1 MKMLKALAANVATI
15 CAKTLL
21 PAAVVSISLLSA
33 PANAQNSITVEADRA
48 KIVNITG
55 SPSAIIIGNP
65 TFADVT
71 VRTGKLIIHGR
82 HFGTTNLLILD
93 GKGEQIANFELNVVQ
108 RKVEGVVM
116 YKAGARETYSCAPNC
131 EVTLSV
137 GDSEEYFSKR
147 VSSQITGKTAAA
159 TSAARLS
166 E

>member
-1 MKMLKALAANVATI
+1 MKMLKALAANAATRY
-15 CAKTLL
+15 AKTLL
-21 PAAVVSISLLSA
+21 PAAIVGIALLSA
-33 PANAQNSITVEADRA
+33 PANAQNTITVEADRA
-48 KIVNITG
+48 KIVNISG
-55 SPSAIIIGNP
+55 LPASIIVGNP

-71 VRTGKLIIHGR
+71 IRTGKLIIHGR

-93 GKGEQIANFELNVVQ
+93 DKGDEIANFELNVVQ
-108 RKVEGVVM
+108 RPVEGVVM

-159 TSAARLS
+159 TSAAKLS
-166 E
+166 D

>member
-1 MKMLKALAANVATI
+1 MKMLKVLAAKTATRY
-15 CAKTLL
+15 AKTLL
-21 PAAVVSISLLSA
+21 PAAIVGISLLSA
-33 PANAQNSITVEADRA
+33 PANAESTITVEADRA

-55 SPSAIIIGNP
+55 SPAAIIIGNP

-71 VRTGKLIIHGR
+71 VRSGKLIIHGR

-93 GKGEQIANFELNVVQ
+93 DAGDQIANFELNVVQ
-108 RKVEGVVM
+108 RQVEGVVM

-137 GDSEEYFSKR
+137 GDSDAYFSKR

-159 TSAARLS
+159 TSAAQLTK
-166 E
+166 